1 MIYAYTI
8 IKFVIA
14 VIIMSILGVIIF
26 YECFLISEKKEIITF
41 FSLILFGCLVL
52 PPLFTVIHELS
63 HIFVAKL
70 NGIDVLGFCVRYP
83 YYGVTYFPPGP
94 ILVSKSEAMAWCQI
108 FIAGSIG
115 SSFIAILSNRILYH
129 KSKFSVFYP
138 LNIVTGFYILF
149 ELTYW
154 IEGIDYYI
162 NDITSESDAYKFLF
176 LYLQFEDL
184 SPLFLKIILQICY
197 VAIIFWLGVS
207 IIKKRLEYKKVK
219 IKE

>member
-1 MIYAYTI
+1 MIYAYTV
-8 IKFVIA
+8 IKFVSA

-26 YECFLISEKKEIITF
+26 YYCFLITEKKEIIIF
-41 FSLILFGCLVL
+41 FSLILFWCLVL
-52 PPLFTVIHELS
+52 PPLFTMIHEFL

-70 NGIDVLGFCVRYP
+70 NGIDVLGFRVKYP
-83 YYGVTYFPPGP
+83 YHGVTYFPPGP

-108 FIAGSIG
+108 YIAGSLG

-129 KSKFSVFYP
+129 KTRFSVFYP
-138 LNIVTGFYILF
+138 LNIATGFWILF

-162 NDITSESDAYKFLF
+162 NGITSESDAYKFLF

-184 SPLFLKIILQICY
+184 SPLFLKIILQLCY
-197 VAIIFWLGVS
+197 VAIIFWLGGSV
-207 IIKKRLEYKKVK
+207 IKKRLEYKMIK
-219 IKE
+219 I